1 MPDRD
6 PNYSFS
12 NIDNP
17 TRNIGSWIAE
27 FDSKTLNDL
36 PILWAKHAILDW
48 FGVTLAGTK
57 DPLVDILASDA
68 SILDVKI

>member
-1 MPDRD
+1 MRVLFLGD
-6 PNYSFS
+6 
-12 NIDNP
+12 IVGNP
-17 TRNIGSWIAE
+17 GRYAIEQNLKDQI
-27 FDSKTLNDL
+27 TLNNL